1 MFEREEFDNIVA
13 NIVSML
19 GLQGEDGNTSY
30 HSSSQ
35 SGDTVLALQNQ
46 ESDEEK
52 SESKVDV
59 ADNLNYVPLLVETS
73 FPTPDS
79 ARTYSDSEYLHKT
92 GDEMNKSVFVLNL
105 IKSKVTQQQNEI
117 KDATIIFQ

>member
-13 NIVSML
+13 NIVSMF

-59 ADNLNYVPLLVETS
+59 ADNLN
-73 FPTPDS
+73 
-79 ARTYSDSEYLHKT
+79 
-92 GDEMNKSVFVLNL
+92 
-105 IKSKVTQQQNEI
+105 
-117 KDATIIFQ
+117 